1 MSRRLLRTVV
11 TVTAVALAFSLS
23 GCGGQPVS
31 DGSAAP
37 SGSSGTGEGGE
48 LRGRS
53 FTSVSATERGEPRTL
68 AVGTTVV
75 LRFTDDGRLIATAGC
90 NTMSGPVALTG
101 GKLAVEELAVT
112 DKGCEPALH
121 RQDEWLTDLLLAEPS
136 WRLDGANLVLA
147 SPDTGIVLAP
157 EAAVPLAGTRW
168 TVNGLVT
175 GSTASSV
182 PGGVT
187 ATLVFR
193 DGTVTVSTGCNTGSA
208 RYRENGSMLA
218 FEALVLTRKACGPD
232 ETAVERAVVAVL
244 DGAVSHQIDLV
255 TLTLLNARGDGL
267 NLRST

>member
-1 MSRRLLRTVV
+1 MSRQLPRTV
-11 TVTAVALAFSLS
+11 VTAVALAVSLS
-23 GCGGQPVS
+23 GCGRQPVP
-31 DGSAAP
+31 GGFAAP
-37 SGSSGTGEGGE
+37 SGSSGAGEGGE
-48 LRGRS
+48 PRGRS
-53 FTSVSATERGEPRTL
+53 FASVSATERGEPRAL
-68 AVGTTVV
+68 VAGTTVV
-75 LRFTDDGRLIATAGC
+75 LRFADDGRLNATAGC
-90 NTMSGPVALTG
+90 NTMSGAVTLTG
-101 GKLAVEELAVT
+101 GKVAVAELAIT

-121 RQDEWLTDLLLAEPS
+121 RQDEWLTDLLLAKPS

-147 SPDTGIVLAP
+147 SPDAEIVLAP
-157 EAAVPLAGTRW
+157 EVAAPLAGPQW
-168 TVNGLVT
+168 TVDGLVT

-208 RYRENGSMLA
+208 RYRENGAMLA
-218 FEALVLTRKACGPD
+218 LEPLVLTKKACGPD

-244 DGAVSHQIDLV
+244 DGAVSHRIDLV